1 MKKAAT
7 LAFLTAV
14 FIFVTMLQ
22 GAKAQSFCF
31 DSDYGKNIF
40 IAGYVELTSIVNGT
54 PIKSV
59 YQDACVADYAVN
71 EYSCA
76 NNTFTI
82 VVSDV
87 IACPTGYFCGR
98 GACIKATTTSSTTTI
113 TTSTTSTTT
122 VKPSCFDSD
131 GGLNALTPGY
141 VQTANGSLYFDY
153 CATNIIVN
161 EYYCANNNVAYSFL
175 DCPANYR
182 CSGGACISTTTTVTT
197 TTTSTSTSTT
207 ILFNSEFRSPAACNG
222 EWIQCHEA
230 FNDNLDFAKTRAR
243 RDVNKSGAWSSYSFN
258 LPENAT
264 VGNVVIIADF
274 FSNSLFG
281 NINVRISGD
290 NGLSFGPSHIVDG
303 SLLETRHKIDVGN
316 DIAWTAGS
324 VNNIVVEV
332 ECFKSGLLSGSW
344 CYLDWLPVNVVYH

>member
-14 FIFVTMLQ
+14 FILATMLQ
-22 GAKAQSFCF
+22 DVKAQSSCF

-40 IAGYVELTSIVNGT
+40 IAGYVELTGLVNGT
-54 PIKSV
+54 PVKSV
-59 YQDACVADYAVN
+59 YQDVCVADYAVN
-71 EYSCA
+71 EYSCD
-76 NNTFTI
+76 NMTI
-82 VVSDV
+82 SYVASNV

-98 GACIKATTTSSTTTI
+98 GACIKASGTTTSSTTTV
-113 TTSTTSTTT
+113 TTSTTST
-122 VKPSCFDSD
+122 
-131 GGLNALTPGY
+131 
-141 VQTANGSLYFDY
+141 
-153 CATNIIVN
+153 
-161 EYYCANNNVAYSFL
+161 
-175 DCPANYR
+175 
-182 CSGGACISTTTTVTT
+182 ISTTTVTT

-222 EWIQCHEA
+222 EWIQCNEA

-264 VGNVVIIADF
+264 IDNVVIITDF

-290 NGLSFGPSHIVDG
+290 NGLSFGPSHTIDG
-303 SLLETRHKIDVGN
+303 SLLETRNKVDVSN
-316 DIAWTAGS
+316 DIAWTAGN
-324 VNNIVVEV
+324 VNDMVVEV